1 MRKLMTSAVCAT
13 ALVAA
18 SGRAQEAVPQV
29 VPTTA
34 ETAAPAVAPAP
45 KLWPQEPEGFAG
57 VKFGTPYSEAS
68 KTLVAPSCKR
78 KGGVK
83 ATDVVL
89 TCTNSSFPLND
100 QLKVFAEFKYVKGT
114 GAEPELNG
122 VVLEVTNR
130 RFKEVK
136 AMLLAKYGP
145 PLMADDKVSATSA
158 LFGTGEADKF
168 YDWRGEKVKAR
179 IVEPPQPLARS
190 RVTIERISEEETAK
204 NVF

>member
-1 MRKLMTSAVCAT
+1 MNKFVIIAVCAT
-13 ALVAA
+13 ALVA
-18 SGRAQEAVPQV
+18 STSRAQEAAAQ
-29 VPTTA
+29 T
-34 ETAAPAVAPAP
+34 ETAAPAAA

-68 KTLVAPSCKR
+68 KTLIAPSCKR

-83 ATDVVL
+83 PTDVVI
-89 TCTNSSFPLND
+89 TCENKSFPLTD
-100 QLKVFAEFKYVKGT
+100 KLEVAAEFKYVKGT
-114 GAEPELNG
+114 GTEPEFNG
-122 VVLEVTNR
+122 LVLEVTNR

-145 PLMADDKVSATSA
+145 PLMADDKVSTASI

-168 YDWRGEKVKAR
+168 YDWRGDKVKAR

>member
-1 MRKLMTSAVCAT
+1 MYKSLMIAVCAT
-13 ALVAA
+13 ALVASVA
-18 SGRAQEAVPQV
+18 RAQDTAPQSE
-29 VPTTA
+29 TTTQ
-34 ETAAPAVAPAP
+34 TAAPATP

-68 KTLVAPSCKR
+68 KTLIAPACER

-83 ATDVVL
+83 PTDVVMSCRN
-89 TCTNSSFPLND
+89 THFPLTD
-100 QLKVFAEFKYVKGT
+100 KLEIAAEFRYVKGT
-114 GAEPELNG
+114 GPEPEFNG
-122 VVLEVTNR
+122 LVLEVTNR

-158 LFGTGEADKF
+158 LFGNGAADKF
-168 YDWRGEKVKAR
+168 YDWRGDKVKAR